1 MDTLESALCVSA
13 KLGNEDNF
21 KYIQSLIDIENSLK
35 DNELFQSV
43 AKISEDIK
51 KGFEPPQSVKDYLK
65 IQQEASEKLYQINI
79 KRPLKNIFHL
89 QRSG

>member
-43 AKISEDIK
+43 AAK
-51 KGFEPPQSVKDYLK
+51 Y
-65 IQQEASEKLYQINI
+65 
-79 KRPLKNIFHL
+79 R
-89 QRSG
+89 